1 MLQAGI
7 AGLPPTLVYG
17 IALGVAGS
25 VVVALAFVL
34 AERLLPGTPP
44 QRKRRTDGETRRRAE
59 FREYL
64 DAIDEQYAE
73 NHFVE
78 GQHIA
83 FYLPKRDVAIT
94 FDARAYYRIL
104 PTATEPVL
112 VEHEMP
118 GSALGARLP
127 FETPDLEFD
136 EGEKSGIDPLKAAC
150 AELGVQTGASV
161 EEVKQAYRRKIK
173 EVHPDQ
179 GGDEDE
185 FKRVREAYT
194 LAKKHADSL
203 PSGAAD

>member
-1 MLQAGI
+1 MLQVGI
-7 AGLPPTLVYG
+7 AGLPPGLVTG
-17 IALGVAGS
+17 IALGVAGT
-25 VVVALAFVL
+25 VVVAVAFVL
-34 AERLLPGTPP
+34 AERLLPGRTSN
-44 QRKRRTDGETRRRAE
+44 RRRRTSGESRRRAE

-83 FYLPKRDVAIT
+83 FYLPKRDVGIT

-104 PTATEPVL
+104 PTETEPVL

-127 FETPDLEFD
+127 FETPDISFED
-136 EGEKSGIDPLKAAC
+136 EDKSGIDPLRAAC
-150 AELGVQTGASV
+150 AELGVPVSASV
-161 EEVKQAYRRKIK
+161 DEVKRAYRRKIK

-179 GGDEDE
+179 GGNEDE

-194 LAKKHADSL
+194 LAKKHAE
-203 PSGAAD
+203 

>member
-1 MLQAGI
+1 VLQAGT

-17 IALGVAGS
+17 VALGVAGS
-25 VVVALAFVL
+25 AVVALAFVL
-34 AERLLPGTPP
+34 AERLLPGKPP
-44 QRKRRTDGETRRRAE
+44 ERKRRTDGETRRRTE

-64 DAIDEQYAE
+64 DAINEQYAE

-83 FYLPKRDVAIT
+83 FYLPKRNVAIT

-104 PTATEPVL
+104 PTGTEPVL

-127 FETPDLEFD
+127 FETPEIEFD
-136 EGEKSGIDPLKAAC
+136 DEDKSGIDPLKTAC

-203 PSGAAD
+203 ASNTAD